1 MATPPPQQG
10 SVPQH
15 QHNPYA
21 QQPGHGN
28 PYAQPQQQPAGHGN
42 PYAQPQPG
50 AGAPQPAGHGNPY
63 AQPQPGAPQPAG
75 HGNPFAA
82 GVPGQGA
89 PSPYPGHQ
97 APQQGGHGCRL
108 CGAQPAAQATVRGHQ
123 GMVLMMRSLSV
134 QGPFCRNCGTAT
146 VRDMSAK
153 TLWQGWWGPMSLLL
167 TPITV
172 LRNLG
177 PRSTFAKLA
186 APQGGFRPALDPG
199 RQLRRRPQALVVSVP
214 MALILLS
221 YAALIVIAVARG

>member
-1 MATPPPQQG
+1 MATPQPAPQG

-15 QHNPYA
+15 PHTPYA

-28 PYAQPQQQPAGHGN
+28 PYAQPPQQQPAGHGN
-42 PYAQPQPG
+42 PYAQPQPDV
-50 AGAPQPAGHGNPY
+50 
-63 AQPQPGAPQPAG
+63 APQPAG

-82 GVPGQGA
+82 GVPRQGAPA
-89 PSPYPGHQ
+89 PSPYAGHQ
-97 APQQGGHGCRL
+97 PQQGGHGCRL

-134 QGPFCRNCGTAT
+134 QGPFCRDCGTAT

-186 APQGGFRPALDPG
+186 APQGGFRPPMDPG
-199 RQLRRRPQALVVSVP
+199 KQLRRRPQALVVSVP
-214 MALILLS
+214 MALSLLF
-221 YAALIVIAVARG
+221 YATLIVIAVATG

>member
-21 QQPGHGN
+21 QQPGQGN
-28 PYAQPQQQPAGHGN
+28 PYAQQP
-42 PYAQPQPG
+42 PQP
-50 AGAPQPAGHGNPY
+50 PQPAGHGNPY
-63 AQPQPGAPQPAG
+63 AQQQPGVAAPQPAG

-82 GVPGQGA
+82 GL
-89 PSPYPGHQ
+89 
-97 APQQGGHGCRL
+97 PQQGGPGCRL

-134 QGPFCRNCGTAT
+134 QGPFCRDCGTAT

-153 TLWQGWWGPMSLLL
+153 TLWQGWWAPMSLLL

-177 PRSTFAKLA
+177 PRSTFAGLA
-186 APQGGFRPALDPG
+186 APQGGFRPPLDPG
-199 RQLRRRPQALVVSVP
+199 KQLRRRPEALVVSVP
-214 MALILLS
+214 MALSLLF
-221 YAALIVIAVARG
+221 YATFIVIAVATG

>member
-21 QQPGHGN
+21 QQPGQAN
-28 PYAQPQQQPAGHGN
+28 PYAQQP
-42 PYAQPQPG
+42 
-50 AGAPQPAGHGNPY
+50 PQPAGHGNPY
-63 AQPQPGAPQPAG
+63 AQQQPGVAAPQPAG

-82 GVPGQGA
+82 GL
-89 PSPYPGHQ
+89 
-97 APQQGGHGCRL
+97 PQQGGPGCRL

-134 QGPFCRNCGTAT
+134 QGPFCRDCGTAT

-153 TLWQGWWGPMSLLL
+153 TLWQGWWAPMSLLL

-177 PRSTFAKLA
+177 PRSTFAGLA
-186 APQGGFRPALDPG
+186 APQGGFRPPLDPG
-199 RQLRRRPQALVVSVP
+199 KQLRRRPEALVVSVP
-214 MALILLS
+214 MALSLLF
-221 YAALIVIAVARG
+221 YATFIVIAVATG

>member
-21 QQPGHGN
+21 QQPGQGN
-28 PYAQPQQQPAGHGN
+28 PYAQQHQQPPGHGN
-42 PYAQPQPG
+42 PYAQQQPT
-50 AGAPQPAGHGNPY
+50 GAPQ
-63 AQPQPGAPQPAG
+63 QPAG

-82 GVPGQGA
+82 GPMPQ
-89 PSPYPGHQ
+89 PGHHV
-97 APQQGGHGCRL
+97 PQQGGFGCRL

-134 QGPFCRNCGTAT
+134 QGPFCRDCGTAT
-146 VRDMSAK
+146 VRNMSAK
-153 TLWQGWWGPMSLLL
+153 TLWQGWWAPMSMLL

-177 PRSTFAKLA
+177 PRSTFAGLA
-186 APQGGFRPALDPG
+186 APQGGFRPPLDPG
-199 RQLRRRPQALVVSVP
+199 KQLRRRPEALVVSVP
-214 MALILLS
+214 MALSLLF
-221 YAALIVIAVARG
+221 YATFIVIAVATG

>member
-1 MATPPPQQG
+1 MATPQPAPQG

-15 QHNPYA
+15 PHNPYA

-28 PYAQPQQQPAGHGN
+28 PYAQPPQQQPAGHGN

-50 AGAPQPAGHGNPY
+50 V
-63 AQPQPGAPQPAG
+63 GAPQPAG

-82 GVPGQGA
+82 GAPRQGAPA
-89 PSPYPGHQ
+89 PSPYAGHQ
-97 APQQGGHGCRL
+97 PQQGGHGCRR

-134 QGPFCRNCGTAT
+134 QGPFCRDCGTAT

-186 APQGGFRPALDPG
+186 PPQGGFRPPMDPG
-199 RQLRRRPQALVVSVP
+199 KQLRRRPQALVVSVP
-214 MALILLS
+214 MALSLLF
-221 YAALIVIAVARG
+221 YATLIVIAVATG

>member
-15 QHNPYA
+15 RHNPYA
-21 QQPGHGN
+21 QPPGHGN
-28 PYAQPQQQPAGHGN
+28 PYAQPPQQQPAVHGN

-50 AGAPQPAGHGNPY
+50 AGAPQPGA
-63 AQPQPGAPQPAG
+63 GAPQPAG

-89 PSPYPGHQ
+89 PLPHPGHQ

-134 QGPFCRNCGTAT
+134 QGPFCRDCGTAT

-186 APQGGFRPALDPG
+186 APQGGFRAPLDPG

-214 MALILLS
+214 MALALLF
-221 YAALIVIAVARG
+221 YATLIVIAVAGS

>member
-15 QHNPYA
+15 PHNPYAGQPGQGNPYA
-21 QQPGHGN
+21 QQPGQEN
-28 PYAQPQQQPAGHGN
+28 PYAQPAQPPQQPAGHGN
-42 PYAQPQPG
+42 PYAQQQPG
-50 AGAPQPAGHGNPY
+50 AGAPQ
-63 AQPQPGAPQPAG
+63 QPAG

-82 GVPGQGA
+82 GVPPQGA
-89 PSPYPGHQ
+89 PSPHVGHQ

-134 QGPFCRNCGTAT
+134 QGPFCRDCGTAT

-177 PRSTFAKLA
+177 PRSTFAGLA

-199 RQLRRRPQALVVSVP
+199 KQLRRRPQALVVSVP
-214 MALILLS
+214 MALSLAF
-221 YAALIVIAVARG
+221 YATLIVIAVAAG

>member
-1 MATPPPQQG
+1 MITAPGERTDFFKGTIVATPPPQQG

-21 QQPGHGN
+21 QQPGQGN
-28 PYAQPQQQPAGHGN
+28 PYAQQP
-42 PYAQPQPG
+42 
-50 AGAPQPAGHGNPY
+50 PQPAGHGNPY
-63 AQPQPGAPQPAG
+63 AQQQPGVVAPQPAG

-82 GVPGQGA
+82 GL
-89 PSPYPGHQ
+89 
-97 APQQGGHGCRL
+97 PQQGGPGCRL

-134 QGPFCRNCGTAT
+134 QGPFCRDCGTAT

-153 TLWQGWWGPMSLLL
+153 TLWQGWWAPMSLLL

-177 PRSTFAKLA
+177 PRSTFAGLA
-186 APQGGFRPALDPG
+186 APQGGFRPPLDPG
-199 RQLRRRPQALVVSVP
+199 KQLRRRPEALVVSVP
-214 MALILLS
+214 MALSLLF
-221 YAALIVIAVARG
+221 YATFIVIAVATG

>member
-21 QQPGHGN
+21 QQPGQGN
-28 PYAQPQQQPAGHGN
+28 PYAQQPQQPPGHGN
-42 PYAQPQPG
+42 PYAQQQP
-50 AGAPQPAGHGNPY
+50 P
-63 AQPQPGAPQPAG
+63 G

-82 GVPGQGA
+82 GPPQQGA
-89 PSPYPGHQ
+89 PAPYPGHQ
-97 APQQGGHGCRL
+97 APPQGGPGCRL
-108 CGAQPAAQATVRGHQ
+108 CGAQPAAHATVRGHQ
-123 GMVLMMRSLSV
+123 GLVLMMRSLSV
-134 QGPFCRNCGTAT
+134 QGPFCRDCGTAT

-177 PRSTFAKLA
+177 PRSTFAGLT
-186 APQGGFRPALDPG
+186 APQGGFRPPLDPG
-199 RQLRRRPQALVVSVP
+199 KQLRRRPQALVVSVP
-214 MALILLS
+214 MALSLLF
-221 YAALIVIAVARG
+221 YATFIVIAVATG